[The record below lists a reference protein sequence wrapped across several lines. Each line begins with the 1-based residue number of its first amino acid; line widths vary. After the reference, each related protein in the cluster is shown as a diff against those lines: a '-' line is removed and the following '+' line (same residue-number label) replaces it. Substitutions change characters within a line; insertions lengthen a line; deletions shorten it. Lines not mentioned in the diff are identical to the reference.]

1 MTARRGEVVAGVAL
15 ALLGAVLALLV
26 SLRPSEFRVP
36 APIVYFI
43 ALALVIAGWT
53 AIARARGHE
62 LLKTWLPV
70 PLLACMVA
78 PAVWIAFGPGR
89 RSCAIGAMSGL
100 LKLFGLKADLPCRF
114 GFGVAAL
121 VGVALVVL
129 AAWQA
134 IRSTRALRHRAQR

>member
-1 MTARRGEVVAGVAL
+1 MTTRRGEVAAGVAL

-26 SLRPSEFRVP
+26 SVRPAEFRVP
-36 APIVYFI
+36 APVVYFL
-43 ALALVIAGWT
+43 ALALVLAGWT
-53 AIARARGHE
+53 AVARARGHE

-89 RSCAIGAMSGL
+89 RSCAVGAMSGL
-100 LKLFGLKADLPCRF
+100 LKLFGLQADLPCRF
-114 GFGVAAL
+114 GFGVAAV
-121 VGVALVVL
+121 VGIALVVL

-134 IRSTRALRHRAQR
+134 VRSTRALRDATRR